1 MKKKIING
9 ILLVALVFATSS
21 AFVSCKDNDADVKT
35 ELYGEI
41 AKLQQKIDDLSKI
54 PGPKGDDGAP
64 GAPGK
69 DGEDGLTPY
78 IGANGNWFIGN
89 TDTGVKAQGE
99 KGADGVAPTLDDIIA
114 VVRKRSRKNII

>member
-64 GAPGK
+64 GAPG
-69 DGEDGLTPY
+69 
-78 IGANGNWFIGN
+78 
-89 TDTGVKAQGE
+89 
-99 KGADGVAPTLDDIIA
+99 
-114 VVRKRSRKNII
+114 